1 MKKYLIA
8 LLVIAC
14 NIGNQGKV
22 FANTSNDG
30 NVKKVNGV
38 YVFGYE
44 RDMSDNVNFEEYP
57 DGRANSVYWKDGIG
71 RRHETLLRRRTGES
85 GGLPGK
91 FGQ

>member
-38 YVFGYE
+38 YVFGY
-44 RDMSDNVNFEEYP
+44 
-57 DGRANSVYWKDGIG
+57 
-71 RRHETLLRRRTGES
+71 
-85 GGLPGK
+85 
-91 FGQ
+91 